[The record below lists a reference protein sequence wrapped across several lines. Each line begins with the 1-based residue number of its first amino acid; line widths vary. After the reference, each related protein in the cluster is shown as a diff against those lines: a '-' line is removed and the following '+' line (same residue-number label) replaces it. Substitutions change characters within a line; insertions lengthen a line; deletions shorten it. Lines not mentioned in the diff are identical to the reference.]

1 MLISFYFRG
10 RIRWV
15 TYIWN
20 VKHILQIGILCLCLL
35 WTGIAMAQS
44 DKVVVQGQVF
54 GINNTTD
61 LLTLFV
67 VSQANQTG
75 NFGNPNGTYQ
85 IKVDRNDTVLIG
97 SIGYIT
103 QKISIKDSIG
113 DTVTV
118 DVHLKQLELY
128 LREVTV
134 FAPRELRRIYDD
146 IEKLGYDEKEDRL
159 SGFAD
164 PLSSPITALYER
176 YNKHAQKERLAKQL
190 INDAKR
196 RDLLKELFR
205 KYVDA
210 NIIDLDD
217 DQFDEFIEYINVSD
231 EFLQNSSQ
239 YDFIIYVKMKYKYFA
254 KQHQYD
260 GWEEY

>member
-1 MLISFYFRG
+1 MKRFLFLLIF
-10 RIRWV
+10 
-15 TYIWN
+15 
-20 VKHILQIGILCLCLL
+20 IGFTVACF
-35 WTGIAMAQS
+35 AQKGAS
-44 DKVVVQGQVF
+44 QVVVQGQVY
-54 GINNTTD
+54 GMNNTTD

-75 NFGNPNGTYQ
+75 NFGNPNGTYE
-85 IKVDRNDTVLIG
+85 IKVDRSDTILIG

-103 QKISIKDSIG
+103 QKIGLSETSLQ

-118 DVHLKQLELY
+118 DIHLKQLEFY
-128 LREVTV
+128 LKEVTV
-134 FAPRELRRIYDD
+134 FAPRELKQIYND
-146 IEKLGYDEKEDRL
+146 IEQLGYNERDDRL
-159 SGFAD
+159 TGIAD
-164 PLSSPITALYER
+164 PLTSPITALYER

-210 NIIDLDD
+210 KIIDLND

-231 EFLQNSSQ
+231 EFLKNSTQ
-239 YDFIIYVKMKYKYFA
+239 YDFIIYVKTKYKYFI
-254 KQHQYD
+254 KQHKYD